1 MVGSVG
7 RLAEG
12 AAEMVSPLGGGWA
25 RQHQGCCH
33 LKIPG
38 FGVGVPASLSSYIC
52 FLRWWLECDRCPYEA
67 EVEGWLWCPGP
78 LTEAGACA
86 PSPAGTVR
94 PVGPGL
100 SCSSGRW
107 ATSEGGPTPLP
118 GPHSPSTIG
127 LILIAALRNR
137 QTVWGRGRGERVQL
151 GKPRLKEA
159 WQLAVYGEHPL
170 SRGGRSWEAAWQR
183 SLGAEGLEGQRQ
195 LGKGWG
201 GVGGRKGSQQPQ
213 ASPHSR
219 E

>member
-1 MVGSVG
+1 M
-7 RLAEG
+7 
-12 AAEMVSPLGGGWA
+12 
-25 RQHQGCCH
+25 
-33 LKIPG
+33 
-38 FGVGVPASLSSYIC
+38 
-52 FLRWWLECDRCPYEA
+52 
-67 EVEGWLWCPGP
+67 
-78 LTEAGACA
+78 
-86 PSPAGTVR
+86 
-94 PVGPGL
+94 
-100 SCSSGRW
+100 
-107 ATSEGGPTPLP
+107 
-118 GPHSPSTIG
+118 
-127 LILIAALRNR
+127 
-137 QTVWGRGRGERVQL
+137 WGRGRGERVQL